1 MGKNKVKSW
10 RIITTLLLCLA
21 LAGAIAC
28 TPGGGEDAEEQL
40 VEVVR
45 GDLMLSV
52 SADGSL
58 SFVTDRKLT
67 FGTTG
72 TITEINV
79 EEGDRVSQGE
89 VLARLD
95 ATSLELAVG
104 TVEIAVKTAEV
115 NLEIATN
122 EYRKITYPYT
132 YRTFAIDVPDALAA
146 VGDAQRE
153 LDEALEVMQ
162 QLGLSREQYS
172 WQQYWD
178 VWERLKQA
186 QDKLT
191 EARQKLARGQGEDV
205 FESGLIPITSF
216 WTLRAAQLGMEQ
228 AQLALDSAK
237 NDLVRAKNELDK
249 AVIVAP
255 FDGVIGAVNVKAG
268 DKLSSMDYA
277 TKTIVELID
286 PASME
291 LEAEV
296 DEIDVP
302 DIEREQKA
310 VINVDALPDEQFE
323 GMVTSVSL
331 LPREEAGLVLYEV
344 KIGFTVLEYSGLKAG
359 MSATADIIVQQRE
372 NALLV
377 PERAIERDSQGNPMV
392 WVKLNGQIE
401 ERPVVTG
408 ISDGLQIEILGGLD
422 EGEIVVEKQARP
434 EPTGMGCGLPE

>member
-1 MGKNKVKSW
+1 VKKKVKVGL
-10 RIITTLLLCLA
+10 ILALACLA
-21 LAGAIAC
+21 LVSLTTC
-28 TPGGGEDAEEQL
+28 GGQTVESQTQY
-40 VEVVR
+40 VEVSQGNLV
-45 GDLMLSV
+45 LSV
-52 SADGSL
+52 SADGTL

-67 FGTTG
+67 FGTSG
-72 TITEINV
+72 TITEVNV

-95 ATSLELAVG
+95 TTSLELAVK

-162 QLGLSREQYS
+162 QLGLSQEQYS
-172 WQQYWD
+172 WEQYWD
-178 VWERLKQA
+178 VWHRLNQA
-186 QDKLT
+186 QDRLT
-191 EARQKLARGQGEDV
+191 EAKEKLARGEGVDV
-205 FESGLIPITSF
+205 FESGFIPITSF
-216 WTLRAAQLGMEQ
+216 WILRAAQLGMEQ

-237 NDLVRAKNELDK
+237 NDLIRAENELDK

-255 FDGVIGAVNVKAG
+255 FVGVIGAVNVKVG

-286 PASME
+286 PTSME
-291 LEAEV
+291 LNAEV

-302 DIEREQKA
+302 DVRREQKA
-310 VINVDALPDEQFE
+310 VISVDALPDEQFE
-323 GMVTSVSL
+323 GVVTSVSL
-331 LPREEAGLVLYEV
+331 LPREEAGLVLYKV
-344 KIGFTVLEYSGLKAG
+344 KIDFDVPDGSGLKAG
-359 MSATADIIVQQRE
+359 MSATADIIVHQRE
-372 NALLV
+372 NVLLV
-377 PERAIERDSQGNPMV
+377 PERAVERDSQGNPMV

-408 ISDGLQIEILGGLD
+408 TSDGLQTEILDGLD
-422 EGEIVVEKQARP
+422 EGEIVVVEKQAKP